1 MSVRFTVTPTRAE
14 DVPGL
19 GGGGGAGGASG
30 EPGAG
35 DGAPGEP
42 GDRDKE
48 GETAAAATAPAIP
61 IPAAGESEP
70 VEERNQSSIT
80 GEHIRL
86 LGDGQDKEH
95 SVFFSGDYD
104 GDDFCDRNLA
114 LFEEELDTRPKVS
127 SLLNRMANYT
137 NLPQGAKE
145 HEEEESITETRKGN
159 NKSPQMGML
168 MGVYLPC
175 LQNIFGVI
183 LFLRLT
189 WVVGTAGILQSFCII
204 FLCCCC

>member
-19 GGGGGAGGASG
+19 GGGGGGGG

-35 DGAPGEP
+35 DGAPAEP

-48 GETAAAATAPAIP
+48 GEASAAAAAASTPTP
-61 IPAAGESEP
+61 VPVPVPAAGESEP

-95 SVFFSGDYD
+95 SIFFSGDYD

-159 NKSPQMGML
+159 SKGVFLGETTSGGPVCSSGSP
-168 MGVYLPC
+168 
-175 LQNIFGVI
+175 
-183 LFLRLT
+183 R
-189 WVVGTAGILQSFCII
+189 
-204 FLCCCC
+204 